1 MNAPSADLVLEEARA
16 IEPLRE
22 VSALLESVW
31 GRTPEGAPMHSDTMR
46 SLVHAG
52 GLVTAVR
59 DERGVLLGAGV
70 LVRDVPGVAYGLI
83 AAAAPGHTDR
93 GIGYTI
99 KQHQRTWCLDRDI
112 REIRWTF
119 DPLMSRNARFNLV
132 KLGAVAVA
140 YTPSFYGEMI
150 DAINR
155 GDDSDRLVASWILD
169 AAPRDPIEP
178 DLDAPA
184 LGDVPIDDAH
194 GTWIGVP
201 RDIDAL
207 RERDRDAAVA
217 WRRQVRA
224 QMLPLFEAGA
234 RATHFS
240 RSGHYLLKASA

>member
-1 MNAPSADLVLEEARA
+1 MNAPSAALVLEEAHR

-59 DERGVLLGAGV
+59 DEGGRLIGAGV
-70 LVRDVPGVAYGLI
+70 LVRDVPGTAYGLI

-93 GIGYTI
+93 GIGFAI
-99 KQHQRTWCLDRDI
+99 KQHQRAWCLARGI

-132 KLGAVAVA
+132 KLGAEAVA
-140 YTPSFYGEMI
+140 YEPSFYGEMI

-155 GDDSDRLVASWILD
+155 GDDSDRLLASWVLD
-169 AAPRDPIEP
+169 APARAPIEP
-178 DLDAPA
+178 ALDAPA
-184 LGDVPIDDAH
+184 LGDEPHHDEH
-194 GTWIGVP
+194 GVWVGVP

-207 RERDRDAAVA
+207 RETDPRAAVA

>member
-1 MNAPSADLVLEEARA
+1 MNAPAADLLLEETHR
-16 IEPLRE
+16 IEELRE

-59 DERGVLLGAGV
+59 DATGALVGAGV

-93 GIGYTI
+93 GIGFAI
-99 KQHQRTWCLDRDI
+99 KQHQRAWCLGRDI

-132 KLGAVAVA
+132 KLGAEAVA
-140 YTPSFYGEMI
+140 YEPSFYGEMI

-169 AAPRDPIEP
+169 APPCAPIEP
-178 DLDAPA
+178 SWDPPA
-184 LGDVPIDDAH
+184 LGDAPRIDAH

-207 RERDRDAAVA
+207 RETDPGAARA
-217 WRRQVRA
+217 WRHQVRD
-224 QMLPLFEAGA
+224 QMLPLFERGS
-234 RATHFS
+234 RATYFS
-240 RSGHYLLKASA
+240 RSGHYLLKASE